1 MKYKQIAEKLNT
13 NPLIVKNFLRGKERT
28 ALTSEQLLELL
39 ELHRQEFER
48 VKGLVIAKLEQRRG
62 VNLLLYV
69 KQKEAMSNKD
79 IEDAYNK
86 GYHKGAQDAADD
98 IFDLL

>member
-1 MKYKQIAEKLNT
+1 MKYTQIADKLNT
-13 NPLIVKNFLRGKERT
+13 KPLIVKNFLGGSERT

-39 ELHRQEFER
+39 EIHQQEFNH
-48 VKGLVIAKLEQRRG
+48 VKSLVIAKLKQRG
-62 VNLLLYV
+62 EVDYLLKV
-69 KQKEAMSNKD
+69 KRNKD
-79 IEDAYNK
+79 IEEAYNK